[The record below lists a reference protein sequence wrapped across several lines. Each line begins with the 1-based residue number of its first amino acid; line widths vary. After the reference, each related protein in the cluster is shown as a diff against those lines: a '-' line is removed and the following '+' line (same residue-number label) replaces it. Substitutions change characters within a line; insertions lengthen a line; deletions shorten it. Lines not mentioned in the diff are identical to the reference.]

1 MKKARYRYAPGCR
14 IGQGEVIFRR
24 RDLRLA
30 LLFLLL
36 PSFIGNIKASTDPF
50 VFTVTMLINLWRKKG
65 GRYAVKAHWQIQL
78 CDASR
83 RSLNPTLHS
92 ELKATGWRSLSFI
105 SVALSTLPASERVQ
119 AISELADRTLPG

>member
-1 MKKARYRYAPGCR
+1 MRKARYPYAPGCR

-50 VFTVTMLINLWRKKG
+50 VSTVTMLINLWRKKG
-65 GRYAVKAHWQIQL
+65 GKICGERPLANTAL
-78 CDASR
+78 R
-83 RSLNPTLHS
+83 RVTLILESHPS
-92 ELKATGWRSLSFI
+92 
-105 SVALSTLPASERVQ
+105 
-119 AISELADRTLPG
+119 